1 MRISDW
7 SSDVCSSDLFFRA
20 APLAAANH
28 ALPGAHVA
36 RDAVAIQRNLAEMN
50 RSAVSI
56 ATHANRVATFVAA
69 CASVVRGTGKP
80 QRRFAAGLRRPG
92 RGACAERRSEGHTS
106 ELQSLMRI
114 SYAVFCL
121 KKKKNKTEQQ
131 RR

>member
-1 MRISDW
+1 
-7 SSDVCSSDLFFRA
+7 
-20 APLAAANH
+20 
-28 ALPGAHVA
+28 
-36 RDAVAIQRNLAEMN
+36 MN

-92 RGACAERRSEGHTS
+92 RGACAERQHRDANSDGNPAWRRFHRPAPVHQAATRSEEHTS

-114 SYAVFCL
+114 SSADFCL
-121 KKKKNKTEQQ
+121 KKKTTKNRQ
-131 RR
+131 